1 MPEDEAAKIKFAMG
15 IVYGRYADETQCSH
29 DLSKRQSTSE
39 QAIYTGPNE
48 EKALAD
54 RYAVFYRNGTFTFT
68 YPERKR
74 DREGC
79 DWFSQFPQGFSC
91 GLAVTPTNHCRY
103 DQFVPRP
110 CSEVILKVATPR
122 FCHLG
127 DFANDCFNYPNW
139 S

>member
-15 IVYGRYADETQCSH
+15 HVYGRYADENQCSH
-29 DLSKRQSTSE
+29 DLSL
-39 QAIYTGPNE
+39 GPNRSM
-48 EKALAD
+48 KKKQALAEK
-54 RYAVFYRNGTFTFT
+54 YAVFYRNGTFTFT

-91 GLAVTPTNHCRY
+91 GLGVTPTNHCHF
-103 DQFVPRP
+103 DQYVPTP